1 MWLISKYSTSNR
13 TESTGPLDSP
23 DAAEGIQAGNRRSPA
38 QTSSDGKRINA
49 LDAPRIH
56 ASAGLQGP
64 QTPDEEK
71 QKSSL
76 SLTTP

>member
-1 MWLISKYSTSNR
+1 VTQKWQ
-13 TESTGPLDSP
+13 PLKGS
-23 DAAEGIQAGNRRSPA
+23 EAGNRRSPA
-38 QTSSDGKRINA
+38 NPSSDGKRINA